1 MNKLL
6 LIIICVLFLLVLFLL
21 IYIIRTLNKKNSN
34 TIVSEL
40 QSKLDV
46 SNNENE
52 HLKALLNERIQ
63 ELNDLRNAVPIN
75 ISNNENV
82 VNDNVG
88 INDLESNIGP
98 EILLTNVISS
108 SSITQYFTVPSANGT
123 FNPLHAKDFDD
134 GSCYYKI
141 EFSEPL
147 TSSAGR
153 LIYITSNRD
162 RIAIHAYNDYLTKVC
177 EILNF
182 SDRYVAHNIQMISP
196 GSVNLINDLWMI
208 ENKVKIRF
216 I

>member
-98 EILLTNVISS
+98 EILLTNVI
-108 SSITQYFTVPSANGT
+108 
-123 FNPLHAKDFDD
+123 
-134 GSCYYKI
+134 
-141 EFSEPL
+141 
-147 TSSAGR
+147 
-153 LIYITSNRD
+153 
-162 RIAIHAYNDYLTKVC
+162 
-177 EILNF
+177 
-182 SDRYVAHNIQMISP
+182 
-196 GSVNLINDLWMI
+196 
-208 ENKVKIRF
+208 
-216 I
+216 